1 MQKLINK
8 HTKGPDICLGT
19 IDVVDE
25 SLWRHVDGRTDI
37 DIFEFFPK

>member
-8 HTKGPDICLGT
+8 HTEGPDICLGA
-19 IDVVDE
+19 IYVVDE
-25 SLWRHVDGRTDI
+25 SLRRHIDGRTDI